1 MRPNLK
7 ISIMYNHWHQENMR
21 GHKTSKIAQACEE
34 GHSVTD
40 HIFPCHIFQMVEVDD
55 TIL

>member
-1 MRPNLK
+1 
-7 ISIMYNHWHQENMR
+7 MYNHWHQKNMR

-34 GHSVTD
+34 GHSVTE
-40 HIFPCHIFQMVEVDD
+40 HIFPCHIFQMVEEDD